1 MIRHVAD
8 GLSNKA
14 IAQALFIS
22 EGTVKFHLRNAAKKL
37 SAKNRTQAVALALQM
52 GMIKA

>member
-1 MIRHVAD
+1 VIRHVAD

-22 EGTVKFHLRNAAKKL
+22 EGKVKFHLRNAFDKL
-37 SAKNRTQAVALALQM
+37 QAHNRAELVR
-52 GMIKA
+52 KATAAQLI